1 MSQAGRA
8 LHLVNKN
15 QFLDSP
21 EWFGVTTDEY
31 FQVEYLKANAT
42 LYPTF
47 IFPGQCDGAGAR
59 DPADLAQGPGQV
71 LSDGGRQ
78 APGHL
83 RPRGGERRSEETHAG
98 HYQDSRFQWPFV

>member
-31 FQVEYLKANAT
+31 FQVNIYRHQAT
-42 LYPTF
+42 LIMIQLLFLGEHY
-47 IFPGQCDGAGAR
+47 GAGAR
-59 DPADLAQGPGQV
+59 DSADLASRSGQV

-83 RPRGGERRSEETHAG
+83 RSRGGEGRREEADAG
-98 HYQDSRFQWPFV
+98 KINDE

>member
-31 FQVEYLKANAT
+31 FQVNIYRHQAT
-42 LYPTF
+42 LIMIQLLFLGERHSP
-47 IFPGQCDGAGAR
+47 GAG
-59 DPADLAQGPGQV
+59 DSADLASRSGQV

-83 RPRGGERRSEETHAG
+83 RSCRGEGRGEEADAG
-98 HYQDSRFQWPFV
+98 

>member
-31 FQVEYLKANAT
+31 FQVEYFKANAT
-42 LYPTF
+42 WSSN
-47 IFPGQCDGAGAR
+47 IFPGERHGAGAR
-59 DPADLAQGPGQV
+59 DTPDLAPGPGQV

-83 RPRGGERRSEETHAG
+83 RSRGRAGRGEEADAG
-98 HYQDSRFQWPFV
+98 HNPD